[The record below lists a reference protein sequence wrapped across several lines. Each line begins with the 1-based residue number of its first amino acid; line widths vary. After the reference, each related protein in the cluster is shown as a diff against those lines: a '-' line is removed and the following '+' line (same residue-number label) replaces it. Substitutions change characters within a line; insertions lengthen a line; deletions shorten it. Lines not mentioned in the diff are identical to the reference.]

1 MIENNLR
8 KTEAERY
15 KALHDYQRIET
26 ELLKLRSGES
36 SSSQGNAQA
45 LTDAVM
51 QVHMLED
58 ASKQRELQLVQVEQ
72 QFAAARAEIQRLNN
86 KLLEEE
92 QKKSEAINE
101 IDTLNAKSTAQ
112 QHEIRDL
119 QLRMQNTASDE
130 SHRPAKRSR
139 ATRNND
145 DVSDEGSDDSPL
157 LNTLLASIEALR
169 ISITCQGERM
179 TEMTSAFARTATT
192 LGNQAIEAKFTQLQI
207 TLPVDNTQ
215 NNNNNNNNSSIQTAI
230 ERPSDLLQKNNWLDT
245 H

>member
-1 MIENNLR
+1 
-8 KTEAERY
+8 
-15 KALHDYQRIET
+15 
-26 ELLKLRSGES
+26 
-36 SSSQGNAQA
+36 
-45 LTDAVM
+45 
-51 QVHMLED
+51 
-58 ASKQRELQLVQVEQ
+58 
-72 QFAAARAEIQRLNN
+72 
-86 KLLEEE
+86 
-92 QKKSEAINE
+92 
-101 IDTLNAKSTAQ
+101 
-112 QHEIRDL
+112 
-119 QLRMQNTASDE
+119 MQNTASDE

-245 H
+245 HWMYRVEQTGWPLYNYGCKRWPSYYSSYWGRSITITEPEECQRFRPKIMGWALWNDAPCIQAPTLRPRALMQIAIWNHCPWHLCPGHSFQLLIGTIAPGIYAPGMVTNPVILNAPGLDGT